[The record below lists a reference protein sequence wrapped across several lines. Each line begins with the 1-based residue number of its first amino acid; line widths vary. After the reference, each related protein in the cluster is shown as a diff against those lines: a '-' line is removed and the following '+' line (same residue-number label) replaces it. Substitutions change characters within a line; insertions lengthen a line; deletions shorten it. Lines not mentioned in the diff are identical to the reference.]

1 MTEPTK
7 TRKPRDLNAFELAGR
22 ASKALLI
29 LDAQISQRTKAL
41 KEVKDQ
47 KEALIAK
54 LDPGAADLLR
64 KSGHLPEKK
73 EAKP

>member
-22 ASKALLI
+22 AAKSLAI
-29 LDAQISQRTKAL
+29 LDAQIAQRTKSL
-41 KEVKDQ
+41 KSAKDER
-47 KEALIAK
+47 EALIAS

-64 KSGHLPEKK
+64 KSGHLPA
-73 EAKP
+73 AK